1 MDDVA
6 RQRVL
11 EVMNTHNLCTIATV
25 REDGYPQATTV
36 AYVNDG
42 LTIYL
47 CCDVHAQKLRNIR
60 LNNKVSLA
68 IDHDYTDWHEIRG
81 LSLGGTAEEVQD
93 PDEIEQALDLMQ
105 TKFPQIADMGP
116 VESMASELAVIKVT
130 PQVISLLDYRQGF
143 GYTEYLEV

>member
-1 MDDVA
+1 MDDIA
-6 RQRVL
+6 RQKVL
-11 EVMNTHNLCTIATV
+11 EVMNTHNICALATV

-68 IDHDYTDWHEIRG
+68 IDHDYTDWREIRG
-81 LSLGGTAEEVQD
+81 LSLGGIAEEVQD

-105 TKFPQIADMGP
+105 SKFPEISSMGP
-116 VESMASELAVIKVT
+116 VETMASVLAVIKIT